1 MDEYVKLKVKGRVEL
16 KIGNRIKV
24 YHNTIMDNA
33 LDELLKS
40 FYNVG
45 DPPDMLFKNV
55 EFGDDN
61 TANTNDMEDLISPF
75 YRIDILS
82 KRRTNIGV
90 CQVRAVMLD
99 TQPPAT
105 GGECEIK
112 EIGLFGGSYSWS
124 WSDLAI
130 GHNLGTGLLISRIV
144 VNETK
149 NIGEQVQ
156 VTWTISLER

>member
-1 MDEYVKLKVKGRVEL
+1 MYTKLKIKGTVEL
-16 KIGNRIKV
+16 MIGNRRKI

-33 LDELLKS
+33 LDELIKS
-40 FYNVG
+40 FYNSG
-45 DPPDMLFKNV
+45 DSTDMLFGNI
-55 EFGDDN
+55 EFGDDG
-61 TANTNDMEDLISPF
+61 TANTNDMENLISPF

-90 CQVRAVMLD
+90 VQVRAVMLGS
-99 TQPPAT
+99 QPPAS

-112 EIGLFGGSYSWS
+112 EIGLFGGSGSAS

-130 GHNLGTGLLISRIV
+130 GHNLGTGLLVSRIV

-149 NIGEQVQ
+149 NALEQVQ